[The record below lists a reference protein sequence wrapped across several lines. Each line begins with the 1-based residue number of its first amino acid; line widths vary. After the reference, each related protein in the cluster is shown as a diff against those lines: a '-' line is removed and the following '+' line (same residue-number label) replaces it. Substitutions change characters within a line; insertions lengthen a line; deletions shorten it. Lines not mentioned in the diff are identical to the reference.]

1 MNPYVTVDADA
12 QKSRNELLFDDILL
26 NKVNIKKFKSSYIIY
41 SK

>member
-1 MNPYVTVDADA
+1 MLVTVDADA

-26 NKVNIKKFKSSYIIY
+26 NKVKIKKFKSFYIIY